1 MTSRSYA
8 VLDAELERLIG
19 SGVREFSALISNA
32 KLRELARSFVSPS
45 LLVSPIGADS
55 RIIDRRLQALRKAGR
70 IKYGARTG
78 WHLIKEVA

>member
-1 MTSRSYA
+1 MTLHDYTEF
-8 VLDAELERLIG
+8 DAELVRLIG
-19 SGVREFSALISNA
+19 SGVREFAALRSNT
-32 KLRELARSFVSPS
+32 KLCELARSFVSPS
-45 LLVSPIGADS
+45 LLVSPIGVEY